1 MFSNGVEMDQSQR
14 LRNKLWKNNKEV
26 QQNGRQNK
34 EKTTDILLKVL
45 TARRQKMIEKKAKI
59 FWLEKLQLQTT
70 VRID

>member
-1 MFSNGVEMDQSQR
+1 
-14 LRNKLWKNNKEV
+14 
-26 QQNGRQNK
+26 
-34 EKTTDILLKVL
+34 LKVL